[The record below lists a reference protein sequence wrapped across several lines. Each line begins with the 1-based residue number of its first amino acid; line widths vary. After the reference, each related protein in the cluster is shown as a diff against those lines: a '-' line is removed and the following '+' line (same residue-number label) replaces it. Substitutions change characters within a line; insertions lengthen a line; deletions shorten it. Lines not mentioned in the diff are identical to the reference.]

1 MKKEFTQREK
11 ILLLVLT
18 VLVIV
23 LGYYKFVLQP
33 INNRISE
40 YRNMESS
47 SRLNM
52 NRIR

>member
-23 LGYYKFVLQP
+23 LGYYKFVLQDF
-33 INNRISE
+33 RISE
-40 YRNMESS
+40 YGIGA
-47 SRLNM
+47 LA
-52 NRIR
+52 